1 MLKSKQNFMGI
12 IRLLR
17 CEMLMLMEEKYR
29 TSYTNVTNSEIIIIF
44 KPFCLF
50 ECFSALNDVSKQKD
64 LTGFYRNLYKQAVG
78 EEDSKD
84 SIKIKQDKMAKDRSA
99 VKDTSETADTSKS
112 DDKDQTDR
120 KTARQY
126 RKRKNSS
133 SESEK
138 DEKVGAK
145 NKTNI
150 DADSDFAGHSSGS
163 ESSDSEESKNKKK
176 KLEKKNTV
184 EKEHKPEIFTS
195 GSEEGEIREAN
206 LAKRDSKRNNNS
218 ELTKENASEGG
229 KKVKVKSNESE
240 IKEENDLR
248 ITEEKDTDKGNTD
261 AKPEPP
267 KCSIWEKR
275 TVGPVFE
282 AALARYFARKAAKA
296 VC

>member
-1 MLKSKQNFMGI
+1 MIL
-12 IRLLR
+12 
-17 CEMLMLMEEKYR
+17 
-29 TSYTNVTNSEIIIIF
+29 

-99 VKDTSETADTSKS
+99 VKDTSETAGTSKS
-112 DDKDQTDR
+112 DDKDPTDR

-138 DEKVGAK
+138 DEKKGATY
-145 NKTNI
+145 KTNI
-150 DADSDFAGHSSGS
+150 DADSDFTGHSSGS
-163 ESSDSEESKNKKK
+163 DTNDSEESTNKKK

-184 EKEHKPEIFTS
+184 EKERKPEIFTS

-218 ELTKENASEGG
+218 ELTEENASEGG
-229 KKVKVKSNESE
+229 KKVISDELE
-240 IKEENDLR
+240 IEEEEKDLR
-248 ITEEKDTDKGNTD
+248 ITEEKDIDKRSTD

-267 KCSIWEKR
+267 KRSIWEKR

-282 AALARYFARKAAKA
+282 AALARYFARKAAKS